1 MKAILHTLPL
11 VSVLSPVLVLGY
23 TWPSWTDELE
33 DIMYLQS
40 GMLRRGFHDGI
51 SPCSFSTSRSPFR
64 QGSAE
69 WLRTAFHDAITHDKS
84 TGQGGLDAS
93 LMYEMERPENQ
104 GNTGLNATFGF
115 FTGYQSI
122 RSSMADLLALGV
134 YTSVRECAGP
144 VVPFRAGRIDATV
157 AGETGVPE
165 PTTDLQT
172 TIAQFEKAGFSKS
185 EMIAMVA
192 CGHTLGGVHGN
203 DFPDITGDSNESSFP
218 RFDSTTAKFDN
229 TVVTEYFA
237 GNTSNP
243 LVVGPHATNS
253 DLRVFTSDNNATMQN
268 LRDPAAFRTTC
279 ASILQR
285 MIDTVP
291 STVTLTEPI
300 QPVDVKPMAL
310 KLSIT
315 SASTIRFEGF
325 IRIRMT
331 QRQDPPPQTI
341 TIPYKDRNGVQCGT
355 CTITATMS
363 RFQGGQGLG
372 FDDHFQFYEFAT
384 DIPHTTGISSFTVQY
399 STEPLHTNG
408 GNGFPIRSE
417 ILAQPLQS
425 CVANLKKMKIVAAV
439 QNDRVQMPVHAVVNV
454 KNYTPG
460 VFGAVIERRKVA
472 LVSTGTGVG
481 EYTFFSGETEVSD
494 RSVFT
499 QYDLVSGGEGE
510 DEECDGEEEVVEYD
524 DGEDCDVD
532 EGEEPLETGVVK
544 VEFLSTALFAQ
555 SQDESGCPTLLT
567 A

>member
-1 MKAILHTLPL
+1 MKAILHALPL
-11 VSVLSPVLVLGY
+11 VSVLSPVLGY

-40 GMLRRGFHDGI
+40 GMLRRGFHDGV

-69 WLRTAFHDAITHDKS
+69 WLRTAFHDAITHDKV
-84 TGQGGLDAS
+84 TGKGGLDAS

-104 GNTGLNATFGF
+104 GNEGLNATFGF

-134 YTSVRECAGP
+134 YTSVRECSGP
-144 VVPFRAGRIDATV
+144 VIPFRAGRIDATA

-172 TIAQFEKAGFSKS
+172 TIAQFEKAGFDKS

-218 RFDSTTAKFDN
+218 RFDSSTARFDN
-229 TVVTEYFA
+229 TVVTEYFE
-237 GNTSNP
+237 GNTTNP

-253 DLRVFTSDNNATMQN
+253 DLRVFTSDNNVTMQN

-279 ASILQR
+279 TSILQR

-310 KLSIT
+310 KLSVT

-331 QRQDPPPQTI
+331 QRQDSPPQTI
-341 TIPYKDRNGVQCGT
+341 TLPYKDRNGVECST

-363 RFQGGQGLG
+363 RFQLGQGLG
-372 FDDHFQFYEFAT
+372 FDDYFQFYEFAA
-384 DIPHTTGISSFTVQY
+384 DIPHTTGISSFNVQY

-408 GNGFPIRSE
+408 GGGFPLHSE

-425 CVANLKKMKIVAAV
+425 CVAGLKQMKIVAAV
-439 QNDRVQMPVHAVVNV
+439 RNDRAQIPVHAVVYV

-460 VFGAVIERRKVA
+460 VFGAVIERRKVE
-472 LVSTGTGVG
+472 LVSTGKSVG
-481 EYTFFSGETEVSD
+481 EYTFFSGSTEVSD
-494 RSVFT
+494 RSIFT
-499 QYDLVSGGEGE
+499 QYDLVSEGDEGGEDEVCGEGE
-510 DEECDGEEEVVEYD
+510 EEYEEEVEVVEM
-524 DGEDCDVD
+524 
-532 EGEEPLETGVVK
+532 VK

-555 SQDESGCPTLLT
+555 SQDESGCPALLT

>member
-1 MKAILHTLPL
+1 MKAILHALPL
-11 VSVLSPVLVLGY
+11 VSVLSPVLGY

-33 DIMYLQS
+33 DIMYLQ
-40 GMLRRGFHDGI
+40 I
-51 SPCSFSTSRSPFR
+51 SPPPVLPS
-64 QGSAE
+64 
-69 WLRTAFHDAITHDKS
+69 DKALPNGFEPRFTTRLLMIKL
-84 TGQGGLDAS
+84 TGKGGLDAS

-104 GNTGLNATFGF
+104 GNEGLNATFGF

-134 YTSVRECAGP
+134 YTSVRECSGP
-144 VVPFRAGRIDATV
+144 VIPFRAGRIDATA

-172 TIAQFEKAGFSKS
+172 TIAQFEKAGFDKS

-218 RFDSTTAKFDN
+218 RFDSSTARFDN
-229 TVVTEYFA
+229 TVVTEYFE
-237 GNTSNP
+237 GNTTNP

-253 DLRVFTSDNNATMQN
+253 DLRVFTSDNNVTMQN

-279 ASILQR
+279 TSILQR

-310 KLSIT
+310 KLSVT
-315 SASTIRFEGF
+315 SASTIRFEGSKRRRVF
-325 IRIRMT
+325 
-331 QRQDPPPQTI
+331 DV
-341 TIPYKDRNGVQCGT
+341 YDNGDDVEVST
-355 CTITATMS
+355 
-363 RFQGGQGLG
+363 GGQGLG

-384 DIPHTTGISSFTVQY
+384 DIPHTTGISSFNVQY

-408 GNGFPIRSE
+408 GGGFPLHSE

-425 CVANLKKMKIVAAV
+425 CVAGLKQMKIVAAV
-439 QNDRVQMPVHAVVNV
+439 RNDRAQIPVHAVVYV

-460 VFGAVIERRKVA
+460 VFGAVIEKRKVE
-472 LVSTGTGVG
+472 LVSTGKSVG
-481 EYTFFSGETEVSD
+481 EYTFFSGSTEVSD
-494 RSVFT
+494 RSIFT
-499 QYDLVSGGEGE
+499 QYDLVSEG
-510 DEECDGEEEVVEYD
+510 
-524 DGEDCDVD
+524 D
-532 EGEEPLETGVVK
+532 EGEEDEVCGEGEEEYEEEVEMVEMVK

-555 SQDESGCPTLLT
+555 SQDESGCPALLT